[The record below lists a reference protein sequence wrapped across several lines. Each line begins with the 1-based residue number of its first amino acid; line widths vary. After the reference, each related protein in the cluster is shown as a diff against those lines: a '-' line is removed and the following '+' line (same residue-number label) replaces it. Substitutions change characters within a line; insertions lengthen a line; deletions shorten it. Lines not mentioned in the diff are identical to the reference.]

1 MPEEAHMTPVRW
13 ITLTALAGAL
23 ALPQARAVAQEEV
36 EFARAERNSASAP
49 IPAGTDIPVTLNQ
62 DVTIKEKNLGQ
73 TFEAQV
79 TRDVIVDGDV
89 AIRQG
94 APAQVQLV
102 RNEADADQ
110 ATLRLSSVQ
119 IGGEMRSVSTENAR
133 ADTEKDRA
141 GTAKKTGIG
150 AAAGA
155 VIGAVTGVGVLK
167 GAVIGAG
174 GGLAWGLLS
183 GRDREVDR
191 GTALEFELSESV
203 NTR

>member
-1 MPEEAHMTPVRW
+1 MTPVRW

-23 ALPQARAVAQEEV
+23 ALPPARAVAQEEV
-36 EFARAERNSASAP
+36 EFARAERSSVSAP

-73 TFEAQV
+73 TFEGQV

-102 RNEADADQ
+102 RNEADAEQ
-110 ATLRLSSVQ
+110 ATLRLSGVQ

-133 ADTEKDRA
+133 ADSEKDRA

>member
-1 MPEEAHMTPVRW
+1 MTRVRW

-23 ALPQARAVAQEEV
+23 ALPPARAVAQEEV
-36 EFARAERNSASAP
+36 EVARVDRSSLFAA

-62 DVTIKEKNLGQ
+62 DVKINEKNLGQ
-73 TFEAQV
+73 TFEGQV

-94 APAQVQLV
+94 APAQVRLM

-110 ATLRLSSVQ
+110 ATLRLSGVQ
-119 IGGEMRSVSTENAR
+119 IGGEMRTVTTENAR

-167 GAVIGAG
+167 GAVLGAG

-191 GTALEFELSESV
+191 GTQLEFELSESV

>member
-1 MPEEAHMTPVRW
+1 MPEEAYMTPVRW

-23 ALPQARAVAQEEV
+23 ALPPAQVVAQEEV
-36 EFARAERNSASAP
+36 EVARAERTSFAP
-49 IPAGTDIPVTLNQ
+49 IPAGTDIPVTLNE
-62 DVTIKEKNLGQ
+62 DVKISEKNLGQ
-73 TFEAQV
+73 TFEGQV

-89 AIRQG
+89 AIREG
-94 APAQVQLV
+94 APVQVQLV
-102 RNEADADQ
+102 RNEANADQ
-110 ATLRLSSVQ
+110 ATLRLSGVQ
-119 IGGEMRSVSTENAR
+119 IGGEMRTVTTDNAR

-155 VIGAVTGVGVLK
+155 VIGAVTGVGVVK
-167 GAVIGAG
+167 GAVLGAG

-191 GTALEFELSESV
+191 GTLLEFELSESV

>member
-1 MPEEAHMTPVRW
+1 MTRVRW

-23 ALPQARAVAQEEV
+23 AFPPAQAAAQGEV
-36 EFARAERNSASAP
+36 EVARAERSYSLAP
-49 IPAGTDIPVTLNQ
+49 IPAGTDIPVTLDQ
-62 DVTIKEKNLGQ
+62 DVRINQKNLNE
-73 TFEAQV
+73 TFDAQV

-94 APAQVQLV
+94 APAQVRLV
-102 RNEADADQ
+102 RSEENAEQ
-110 ATLRLSSVQ
+110 ATLRLAEVE
-119 IGGEMRSVSTENAR
+119 IDGEMRSVTTENAR

-155 VIGAVTGVGVLK
+155 VIGAVTGAGVLK

-183 GRDREVDR
+183 SRDREVGR
-191 GTALEFELSESV
+191 GTLLEFELSKTV
-203 NTR
+203 NAR

>member
-1 MPEEAHMTPVRW
+1 MTRVRW

-23 ALPQARAVAQEEV
+23 ALPPAQAVAQEEV
-36 EFARAERNSASAP
+36 EFARAERSHSAAL
-49 IPAGTDIPVTLNQ
+49 IPAGTDIPVTLSQ
-62 DVTIKEKNLGQ
+62 DVTIKEGNLDK
-73 TFEAQV
+73 TYEAAV

-94 APAQVQLV
+94 APAQVRLI
-102 RNEADADQ
+102 RSEENAEQ
-110 ATLRLSSVQ
+110 ATLRLAQVQ
-119 IGGEMRSVSTENAR
+119 IDGEMRQVSTENAR

-167 GAVIGAG
+167 GAVLGAG

-183 GRDREVDR
+183 GRDREVGR
-191 GTALEFELSESV
+191 GTQLEFELAESV

>member
-1 MPEEAHMTPVRW
+1 MTPVRW

-23 ALPQARAVAQEEV
+23 ALPPGRAVAQEEV
-36 EFARAERNSASAP
+36 EVARAERSSFAA
-49 IPAGTDIPVTLNQ
+49 IPAGTDIPVTLSQ
-62 DVTIKEKNLGQ
+62 DVTINEKNIGQ

-94 APAQVQLV
+94 APAQVRLV
-102 RNEADADQ
+102 RNEENQDQ
-110 ATLRLSSVQ
+110 ATLRLSGVQ
-119 IGGEMRSVSTENAR
+119 IGGEMRTVTTESAR

-155 VIGAVTGVGVLK
+155 VIGAVTGVGVVK
-167 GAVIGAG
+167 GAVLGAG

-183 GRDREVDR
+183 GRDREVNN
-191 GTALEFELSESV
+191 GTQLEFELSESV

>member
-1 MPEEAHMTPVRW
+1 MTPVRW

-23 ALPQARAVAQEEV
+23 ALPPARAVAQEEV
-36 EFARAERNSASAP
+36 EVARAERSSFAA
-49 IPAGTDIPVTLNQ
+49 IPAGTDIPVTLSQ
-62 DVTIKEKNLGQ
+62 DVTINEKNIGQ

-94 APAQVQLV
+94 APAQVRLV
-102 RNEADADQ
+102 RNEENQDQ
-110 ATLRLSSVQ
+110 ATLRLSGVQ
-119 IGGEMRSVSTENAR
+119 IGGEMRTVTTESAR

-155 VIGAVTGVGVLK
+155 VIGAVTGVGVVK
-167 GAVIGAG
+167 GAVLGAG

-183 GRDREVDR
+183 GRDREVNN
-191 GTALEFELSESV
+191 GTQLEFELSESV

>member
-1 MPEEAHMTPVRW
+1 MRW

-23 ALPQARAVAQEEV
+23 ALPPARAVAQEEV
-36 EFARAERNSASAP
+36 EVARAERSSFAA
-49 IPAGTDIPVTLNQ
+49 IPAGTDIPVTLSQ
-62 DVTIKEKNLGQ
+62 DVTINEKNIGQ

-94 APAQVQLV
+94 APAQVRLV
-102 RNEADADQ
+102 RNEENQDQ
-110 ATLRLSSVQ
+110 ATLRLSGVQ
-119 IGGEMRSVSTENAR
+119 IGGEMRTVTTESAR

-155 VIGAVTGVGVLK
+155 VIGAVTGVGVVK
-167 GAVIGAG
+167 GAVLGAG

-183 GRDREVDR
+183 GRDREVNN
-191 GTALEFELSESV
+191 GTQLEFELSESV

>member
-1 MPEEAHMTPVRW
+1 MTRVRW
-13 ITLTALAGAL
+13 ITLTALAGTL
-23 ALPQARAVAQEEV
+23 ALPVGRAVAQEEV
-36 EFARAERNSASAP
+36 EFARAGRSSSFAA
-49 IPAGTDIPVTLNQ
+49 IPAGTDIPVTLRQ
-62 DVTIKEKNLGQ
+62 DVKINERNLDQ
-73 TFEAQV
+73 QFDAEV
-79 TRDVIVDGDV
+79 TRDVIVDGHV

-94 APAQVQLV
+94 APAKVRLV
-102 RNEADADQ
+102 RSEENAKQ
-110 ATLRLSSVQ
+110 ATLRLAQVQ
-119 IGGEMRSVSTENAR
+119 VGGEMRSVSSTNAR

-191 GTALEFELSESV
+191 GTQLEFELNQSV
-203 NTR
+203 DTR

>member
-1 MPEEAHMTPVRW
+1 MTPVRW

-23 ALPQARAVAQEEV
+23 ALPPGRAVAQEEV
-36 EFARAERNSASAP
+36 EVARAERSSFAA
-49 IPAGTDIPVTLNQ
+49 IPAGTDIPVTLSQ
-62 DVTIKEKNLGQ
+62 DVTINEKNIGQ

-94 APAQVQLV
+94 APAQVRLV
-102 RNEADADQ
+102 RNEEDQDQ
-110 ATLRLSSVQ
+110 ATLRLSGVQ
-119 IGGEMRSVSTENAR
+119 IGGEMRTVTTENAR

-155 VIGAVTGVGVLK
+155 VIGAVTGVGVVK
-167 GAVIGAG
+167 GAVLGAG

-183 GRDREVDR
+183 GRDREVNN
-191 GTALEFELSESV
+191 GTQLEFELSESV

>member
-1 MPEEAHMTPVRW
+1 MTRVRW

-23 ALPQARAVAQEEV
+23 ALPPAQARAQEEV
-36 EFARAERNSASAP
+36 EFARADRSHAIAS
-49 IPAGTDIPVTLNQ
+49 IPAGTDIPVTLSQ
-62 DVTIKEKNLGQ
+62 DVTIKEANLNK
-73 TFEAQV
+73 TFEAKV
-79 TRDVIVDGDV
+79 TRDVVVDGQV
-89 AIRQG
+89 AIPEG
-94 APAQVQLV
+94 APAEVRLV
-102 RNEADADQ
+102 RNEENADQ
-110 ATLRLSSVQ
+110 ATLRLAQVR
-119 IGGEMRSVSTENAR
+119 IDGEMRSVSSEDAR

-191 GTALEFELSESV
+191 GTMLEFELTESV
-203 NTR
+203 STN